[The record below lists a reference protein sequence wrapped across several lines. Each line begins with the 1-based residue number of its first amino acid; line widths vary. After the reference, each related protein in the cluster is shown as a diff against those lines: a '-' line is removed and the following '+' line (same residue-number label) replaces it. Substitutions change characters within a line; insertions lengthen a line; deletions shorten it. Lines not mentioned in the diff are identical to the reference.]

1 MDAEERDVEATLDLL
16 QAWGLVEER
25 DGHVHPTRRWNA
37 RLQAAAEKLN
47 ILAAQTGANPQGNPL
62 ALAVNQALASENLT
76 EDEVVFQKAAR
87 VLLVLELT
95 RMTPEKRA
103 QMGFADVRL

>member
-1 MDAEERDVEATLDLL
+1 MDADERDVEATLDLL
-16 QAWGLVEER
+16 ESWGLVEER

-47 ILAAQTGANPQGNPL
+47 VLAAQTGVNPQGNPL
-62 ALAVNQALASENLT
+62 VLAVRQALAAENLT
-76 EDEVVFQKAAR
+76 DNEAVFQRAAR

-103 QMGFADVRL
+103 QMGFGNVRL